1 MNTQMKNTLYIL
13 AMGVIT
19 QLIFWSF
26 ISPMVGAKTMRGLEL
41 TESVNDKIPC
51 KEGTNKTDCICPNT
65 ECLKF
70 IEKTGGCHPIDCWKW
85 DKYNS
90 KCEPAGKEFLPAVI
104 LQGIPITGVFGSGFG
119 NMGRWDVF
127 SIYMVTIF
135 GGCFLGCFAHCLG
148 YCSQTDENDKE
159 MAGKCMHK
167 CVNVLLSLAITILW
181 IWGIVVIAN
190 KEIEAPYYNWEH
202 KSIMCPLV

>member
-1 MNTQMKNTLYIL
+1 MNTQMKNTMYIL

-41 TESVNDKIPC
+41 TESINDKIPC

-90 KCEPAGKEFLPAVI
+90 KCEPAGKEFIPAMI

-119 NMGRWDVF
+119 NIGRWDIF
-127 SIYMVTIF
+127 STYMGLMF
-135 GGCFLGCFAHCLG
+135 GGCLSICCCGICCNCMAN
-148 YCSQTDENDKE
+148 ENEKVSATQ
-159 MAGKCMHK
+159 AGTKCGSS
-167 CVNVLLSLAITILW
+167 LLSLAVTVLW

-190 KEIEAPYYNWEH
+190 REIEAPYYDWEGN
-202 KSIMCPLV
+202 SIICPLV